1 MNTEEIVFLE
11 THAAAQ
17 SMKNA
22 WTRMASTYQCIQVA
36 LTRDLL
42 IVRPHWLIGWIIFL
56 LRLDLHHKI
65 PIEQIKSI
73 KSKGSWFGYDKVE
86 VVFSGSSDS
95 ENRVLLYLKRHEEF
109 LSKLKKHLQ
118 K

>member
-22 WTRMASTYQCIQVA
+22 WTRMASTYQCIQVS

-56 LRLDLHHKI
+56 LHLDLHHKI
-65 PIEQIKSI
+65 LIEHIKSI

-86 VVFSGSSDS
+86 VVFSGNSDG
-95 ENRVLLYLKRHEEF
+95 ENRILLYLKRHEEL
-109 LSKLKKHLQ
+109 LSKLEERLEK
-118 K
+118 

>member
-11 THAAAQ
+11 KHAAAQ

-22 WTRMASTYQCIQVA
+22 WTRMASTYRCIQVA
-36 LTRDLL
+36 LTKDLL

-56 LRLDLHHKI
+56 LRLDLHHTI

-73 KSKGSWFGYDKVE
+73 KSKGSWYSYDKVE
-86 VVFSGSSDS
+86 VVFRGNSDS
-95 ENRVLLYLKRHEEF
+95 ESKILLYLKKHEEF
-109 LSKLKKHLQ
+109 LSKLKKHLI